1 MKEESERST
10 VRRYKSLEM
19 TAEPHTSGAFAL
31 LFLLN
36 RLQSITS
43 GSHVSA
49 VHFYWTQLEH
59 HRKLTLSLSQ
69 RLLINCRY
77 ASIRRNIWKNC
88 SNNTKYENAPNL
100 NPSARDGAF
109 PSQTNETMG
118 SHNEPNSHC
127 LFLLRESA

>member
-1 MKEESERST
+1 
-10 VRRYKSLEM
+10 M

-36 RLQSITS
+36 RLQLIMS

-49 VHFYWTQLEH
+49 VHFCWIHLEP
-59 HRKLTLSLSQ
+59 HRKLILSMSQ

-109 PSQTNETMG
+109 PSQTNEKMG
-118 SHNEPNSHC
+118 SHNESNSY
-127 LFLLRESA
+127 